1 MRGALGGEDRT
12 NDLFIWKDET
22 GRSSSSSSD
31 REGERG
37 SGMVDVSETKERL
50 GACCKRPKRA
60 CLRWYTGDDSGKW
73 KLFFHDCDVV
83 VDVRTLARL

>member
-1 MRGALGGEDRT
+1 
-12 NDLFIWKDET
+12 
-22 GRSSSSSSD
+22 
-31 REGERG
+31 
-37 SGMVDVSETKERL
+37 MVDVSDTKERL